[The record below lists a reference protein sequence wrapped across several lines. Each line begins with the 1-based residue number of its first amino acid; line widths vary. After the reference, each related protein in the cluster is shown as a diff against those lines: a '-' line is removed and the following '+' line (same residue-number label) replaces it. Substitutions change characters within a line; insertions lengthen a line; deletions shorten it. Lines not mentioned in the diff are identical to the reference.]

1 MIEWSEPHK
10 MVRTAVQQ
18 FIQAE
23 IVPNLDE
30 LEHGDT
36 PPYDVLR
43 KMIKTFGMDQMAKA
57 QFEKMIEKEKAIAAG
72 EAKEENSN
80 DGAASM
86 VGKGDEVAM
95 TMIPM
100 IELSKYC
107 PGMVT
112 AMGVSMGLGGGA
124 IMSKGTLEQKERWGL
139 DVITMKKVCSWA
151 ITEPG
156 SGSDAFGSMKS
167 VARRTEDGCYILN
180 GSKTFITNGP
190 YADVIIF
197 ICKLDEE
204 GVAPRDRKVLTFVL
218 DTGMEG
224 LTQSKPLRKMG
235 IHSSPTGEVFL
246 QDVKVGTD
254 RLLGGSEDK
263 QSRSGAKDTFTQERS
278 GVCAMALGI
287 VERCQELSIEY
298 AKQRVQFGRPISEF
312 QLIQSKLAEMEVARV
327 NLQNLVFRFVEMAEQ
342 GKQMTLSEASAS
354 KLYSA
359 RTAVQVASEAL
370 QIHGGNGY
378 MVEYRVEQMLRDA
391 RILQIYGGTDEIQVN
406 AIAKDILSR

>member
-57 QFEKMIEKEKAIAAG
+57 QFDKIIKKEKAIAAG
-72 EAKEENSN
+72 EAEEEKSD
-80 DGAASM
+80 DGAGSM
-86 VGKGDEVAM
+86 IGKGDEVAM

-124 IMSKGTLEQKERWGL
+124 IVSKGTLEQKERWGL

-167 VARRTEDGCYILN
+167 TARRTDDGGYILN

-190 YADVIIF
+190 YADVIIY
-197 ICKLDEE
+197 ICKLVEE
-204 GVAPRDRKVLTFVL
+204 GVEPRDRKVLTFVL
-218 DTGMEG
+218 DSGMEG

-235 IHSSPTGEVFL
+235 IHSSPTGEIFA
-246 QDVKVGTD
+246 QDIKVNID

-287 VERCQELSIEY
+287 VERCQELSLEY

-327 NLQNLVFRFVEMAEQ
+327 NLQNLVFRFVEMAAQ
-342 GKQMTLSEASAS
+342 GKQMSLAEASAS

-359 RTAVQVASEAL
+359 RTAVEVASQAL

-378 MVEYRVEQMLRDA
+378 MVEYRVEQLLRDA
-391 RILQIYGGTDEIQVN
+391 RILQIYGGTDEIQIN
-406 AIAKDILSR
+406 AIAKDLLSN